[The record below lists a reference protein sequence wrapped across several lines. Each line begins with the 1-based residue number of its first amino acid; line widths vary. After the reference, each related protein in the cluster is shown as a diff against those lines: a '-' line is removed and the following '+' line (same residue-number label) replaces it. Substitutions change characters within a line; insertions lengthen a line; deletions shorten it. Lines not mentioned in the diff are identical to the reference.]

1 MLWPV
6 PFLFCSTRKKEEE
19 KRSKDVD
26 TSSNVED
33 DLPLLTSWL
42 GGIQLNEKPVSVL
55 MIRRKNGRHA
65 FFALDLDVLFWII
78 KGTGHYF

>member
-6 PFLFCSTRKKEEE
+6 PFLFCSTRKEEEE
-19 KRSKDVD
+19 KRSENVD

-42 GGIQLNEKPVSVL
+42 RGIQVHKKPVSV
-55 MIRRKNGRHA
+55 I
-65 FFALDLDVLFWII
+65 DD
-78 KGTGHYF
+78 